1 VEEDGSKTASRYVP
15 SDAPIG
21 PIPAPTTSEVDA
33 HAVGASKSIEEHLV
47 PMLDADPPRETVHT
61 WKDFFIHIATIVIGL
76 LIAVGL
82 EQTVELFHHR
92 YQVADTRKALQLE
105 LALNI
110 NRFGVETDLFR
121 RFVPILQTNLAVFQY
136 LKQHPGAAPAQWPG
150 TLEWNN
156 FQFIYLDNAW
166 KTAQQSGVLAYMP
179 EAELRHYA
187 AIYRRLDVLN
197 DYVLARITA
206 VSRAAMYSIAQPDAS
221 LLSPAQTDDEVVLT
235 TSALLAY
242 TQTAALQYAMASQLH
257 EFSSSPTLAEIRSIT
272 HRPINPEADRA
283 IQALID
289 KVFKLEKGLSDA
301 SDPN

>member
-1 VEEDGSKTASRYVP
+1 MHSGFAKLHTDGLSR
-15 SDAPIG
+15 
-21 PIPAPTTSEVDA
+21 
-33 HAVGASKSIEEHLV
+33 LC
-47 PMLDADPPRETVHT
+47 
-61 WKDFFIHIATIVIGL
+61 GL
-76 LIAVGL
+76 
-82 EQTVELFHHR
+82 
-92 YQVADTRKALQLE
+92 
-105 LALNI
+105 NS
-110 NRFGVETDLFR
+110 
-121 RFVPILQTNLAVFQY
+121 QTNYTNIEAVS
-136 LKQHPGAAPAQWPG
+136 LTAAARISAFSQLSPWVKLGKSAA
-150 TLEWNN
+150 TLHQPTNTGSEAPKTSFLCNWRV
-156 FQFIYLDNAW
+156 DNAW

-257 EFSSSPTLAEIRSIT
+257 EFSSSPTLAEIRSIR